1 MLESDT
7 SKKLELI
14 KLLKDLFI
22 KDGYSNAFD
31 TELRKLLTDLNPDD
45 VPSNYTTF
53 YSKHI
58 KEENKELNDTKFNKD
73 VLHQSKLLNYFNGD
87 FAKTKIEK
95 DLNNFLKKIKKDK
108 NYSLS
113 KKDIILIESIKSD
126 GIEISKK
133 YENLYEINDSEMP
146 TDIQVM
152 INNNE
157 VGSTILRIIEVIGQ
171 DDLQALDED
180 TLYFI
185 ISALNQLDIDYI
197 RNKILLKVLPLKV

>member
-95 DLNNFLKKIKKDK
+95 DLNNFLKKLKKTRITHC
-108 NYSLS
+108 L
-113 KKDIILIESIKSD
+113 KK
-126 GIEISKK
+126 
-133 YENLYEINDSEMP
+133 
-146 TDIQVM
+146 T
-152 INNNE
+152 
-157 VGSTILRIIEVIGQ
+157 
-171 DDLQALDED
+171 
-180 TLYFI
+180 
-185 ISALNQLDIDYI
+185 
-197 RNKILLKVLPLKV
+197 